1 MRWSVYK
8 NFSQY
13 RGRFKV
19 RNQYHHQRFTGHRLH
34 NLFTKPISTELFSET
49 YTQHV
54 LGSDCSGEII
64 GSLMERLVLPPTVED
79 VEALACRRA
88 ISFALEIGL
97 QEVMF
102 EGDSDIVIIRSLNS
116 ESPCM
121 APFGHI
127 IEDSRSIAS
136 SLRYHSFSHMKRSGN
151 CVADKLAKLAKYT
164 VMALRYGWKTLRPT
178 TLYCLTKVWL
188 IE

>member
-1 MRWSVYK
+1 
-8 NFSQY
+8 
-13 RGRFKV
+13 
-19 RNQYHHQRFTGHRLH
+19 
-34 NLFTKPISTELFSET
+34 
-49 YTQHV
+49 
-54 LGSDCSGEII
+54 
-64 GSLMERLVLPPTVED
+64 MERLVQPPTVED

-127 IEDSRSIAS
+127 IEDTRSIAS
-136 SLRYHSFSHMKRSGN
+136 SLRYHSFSHVKRSGN
-151 CVADKLAKLAKYT
+151 CVVDKLAKLAKYCNGT
-164 VMALRYGWKTLRPT
+164 QIWMEDVHREAHHLVLFDQS
-178 TLYCLTKVWL
+178 LV
-188 IE
+188 I